1 MAKTAKNTVKLSS
14 WEKTHL
20 KQLALVEKKI
30 AAAYDE
36 LCKKAGV
43 IGALNAGKVS
53 PDKAFSLAD
62 YPDIR
67 KQIDNALR
75 ELSTNVQVTIVDGV
89 RAQWSLAE
97 DKNDALCE
105 EVLGSPRGKLPEAL
119 QKRYFAARNTEAVN
133 SFIKRKE
140 GGLNLSQRV
149 WKYAKEAK
157 VDIESALE
165 IGIKSGQPAS
175 AIARD
180 LKQYLQEPK
189 KLFRRVRDEEGVLHL
204 SSRAK
209 EYHPGQGVYRSS
221 YKNALRL
228 AATECN
234 MAYRESDYERWQQL
248 DFVVGIEV
256 KLSNNHTLNGRPF
269 MDICDDLAG
278 RYPKTFKFRGWHPF
292 CRCHAVSILKT
303 NEEIMADNKRI
314 LEGKEPLETSVN
326 SVTEMPE
333 GFKQWTADNTERILA
348 ADGRG
353 TLPYFVT
360 DNATTVATLADI
372 PLKSVGVKPEPKV
385 PTAFEVAAQRHAAR
399 TQERIDAIKQ
409 AYHERNA
416 VYHYGDNI
424 LAYMGGISDVS
435 ISDLASALASGNL
448 TRILNES
455 RKLKSV
461 GKEILG
467 YSRLD
472 NPMQVAKTFS
482 MAEAK
487 AVNEAVEKRLAG
499 WSGLS
504 LEKQKSNLNSEI
516 KRLEANKKYSTW
528 QVAQSAYVKELARV
542 EDAIN
547 ASTPAGIIKPIY
559 ITNAELNDTFKAIN
573 DALQDEKWFARGD
586 LQISATTAGVN
597 GQTHMDGRIELTPER
612 LTLVKSAMG
621 KIGQGKAGEI
631 TEKEA
636 DAMATLWHEITH
648 NRNTRPIP
656 MLTSEQVRYVELAN
670 EFVARKTLPEFYS
683 KLGCDRVPHS
693 EFMISRTSTGYN
705 AMVTNYGYVIS
716 KLGLDENEVLKSV
729 KKHLFE
735 SSYAQQKEG
744 LINGLIDGGIK
755 DNNGVLPKKSVL
767 NDLVV
772 AIKDICDKYVFVNGR
787 YVLKT
792 KESLLDDWLR
802 THNLSM
808 LF

>member
-180 LKQYLQEPK
+180 LKRYLQEPK

-256 KLSNNHTLNGRPF
+256 KLSNNHTLNGVPF
-269 MDICDDLAG
+269 EDICDFLKG
-278 RYPKTFKFRGWHPF
+278 KYPKDFKFVGWHPH
-292 CRCHAVSILKT
+292 CRCHVVTILKT
-303 NEEIMADNKRI
+303 PEEMAEDNRRILAGEPVSTRSVNTVGDVPDKFNEWVADNK
-314 LEGKEPLETSVN
+314 
-326 SVTEMPE
+326 
-333 GFKQWTADNTERILA
+333 ERA
-348 ADGRG
+348 KGWSSM
-353 TLPYFVT
+353 PYFIKQNPQYVQ
-360 DNATTVATLADI
+360 
-372 PLKSVGVKPEPKV
+372 G
-385 PTAFEVAAQRHAAR
+385 FEVDTYTKA
-399 TQERIDAIKQ
+399 ERKF
-409 AYHERNA
+409 
-416 VYHYGDNI
+416 
-424 LAYMGGISDVS
+424 
-435 ISDLASALASGNL
+435 
-448 TRILNES
+448 TR
-455 RKLKSV
+455 
-461 GKEILG
+461 
-467 YSRLD
+467 
-472 NPMQVAKTFS
+472 
-482 MAEAK
+482 
-487 AVNEAVEKRLAG
+487 
-499 WSGLS
+499 
-504 LEKQKSNLNSEI
+504 
-516 KRLEANKKYSTW
+516 
-528 QVAQSAYVKELARV
+528 
-542 EDAIN
+542 
-547 ASTPAGIIKPIY
+547 
-559 ITNAELNDTFKAIN
+559 
-573 DALQDEKWFARGD
+573 
-586 LQISATTAGVN
+586 
-597 GQTHMDGRIELTPER
+597 
-612 LTLVKSAMG
+612 
-621 KIGQGKAGEI
+621 
-631 TEKEA
+631 
-636 DAMATLWHEITH
+636 
-648 NRNTRPIP
+648 
-656 MLTSEQVRYVELAN
+656 
-670 EFVARKTLPEFYS
+670 ARKTNE
-683 KLGCDRVPHS
+683 
-693 EFMISRTSTGYN
+693 
-705 AMVTNYGYVIS
+705 AM
-716 KLGLDENEVLKSV
+716 
-729 KKHLFE
+729 
-735 SSYAQQKEG
+735 
-744 LINGLIDGGIK
+744 
-755 DNNGVLPKKSVL
+755 
-767 NDLVV
+767 
-772 AIKDICDKYVFVNGR
+772 
-787 YVLKT
+787 
-792 KESLLDDWLR
+792 KESLGIFLQAKYPELPNTEKAAIYHYTKGEGAAFRQLNNQLR
-802 THNLSM
+802 KGKLSEFNEAFAELLTQALSKLETTTETVYRKVRLNKTNLSKFKSLADEKGSTVFKGFTSTSLDRDTALNFRANSKPKKNEM
-808 LF
+808 DVLLVIRGKSGHPISDFSQFGGRFTGKPNQREVLFSGGREFRFDRLSIEDDSYVFYLTEI

>member
-180 LKQYLQEPK
+180 LKRYLQEPK

-269 MDICDDLAG
+269 TDICDDLAG

-333 GFKQWTADNTERILA
+333 GFNEWVSNNKERAKGWSSMPDFIKQNPQYVQ
-348 ADGRG
+348 G
-353 TLPYFVT
+353 
-360 DNATTVATLADI
+360 
-372 PLKSVGVKPEPKV
+372 
-385 PTAFEVAAQRHAAR
+385 FEVDTYTKA
-399 TQERIDAIKQ
+399 ERKF
-409 AYHERNA
+409 
-416 VYHYGDNI
+416 
-424 LAYMGGISDVS
+424 
-435 ISDLASALASGNL
+435 
-448 TRILNES
+448 TR
-455 RKLKSV
+455 
-461 GKEILG
+461 
-467 YSRLD
+467 
-472 NPMQVAKTFS
+472 
-482 MAEAK
+482 
-487 AVNEAVEKRLAG
+487 
-499 WSGLS
+499 
-504 LEKQKSNLNSEI
+504 
-516 KRLEANKKYSTW
+516 
-528 QVAQSAYVKELARV
+528 
-542 EDAIN
+542 
-547 ASTPAGIIKPIY
+547 
-559 ITNAELNDTFKAIN
+559 
-573 DALQDEKWFARGD
+573 
-586 LQISATTAGVN
+586 
-597 GQTHMDGRIELTPER
+597 
-612 LTLVKSAMG
+612 
-621 KIGQGKAGEI
+621 
-631 TEKEA
+631 
-636 DAMATLWHEITH
+636 
-648 NRNTRPIP
+648 
-656 MLTSEQVRYVELAN
+656 
-670 EFVARKTLPEFYS
+670 ARKT
-683 KLGCDRVPHS
+683 S
-693 EFMISRTSTGYN
+693 E
-705 AMVTNYGYVIS
+705 AM
-716 KLGLDENEVLKSV
+716 
-729 KKHLFE
+729 
-735 SSYAQQKEG
+735 
-744 LINGLIDGGIK
+744 
-755 DNNGVLPKKSVL
+755 
-767 NDLVV
+767 
-772 AIKDICDKYVFVNGR
+772 
-787 YVLKT
+787 
-792 KESLLDDWLR
+792 KESLDIFLQAKYPELPNTEKAAIYHYTKGEGAAFRQLNNQLR
-802 THNLSM
+802 KGNLSEFNAAFAELISQGLSKLETTTETVYRTIRLNKTNLDGFLDLAKQNGISVFSGFTSASLDRQTVVDFAAKHTGRKNNETDVLLVIQGKSGHPIEDLSQFSGRFEGKPNQREV
-808 LF
+808 LFDRGCKFRFDKVESEEGAYVFYLTEV

>member
-180 LKQYLQEPK
+180 LKRYLQEPK

-269 MDICDDLAG
+269 TDICDDLAG

-333 GFKQWTADNTERILA
+333 GFKQWTADNTNRILA

-353 TLPYFVT
+353 TLPYFIT

-372 PLKSVGVKPEPKV
+372 PLNSVGVKPEPVAFASTAIKRTDELDALAEALGIEKGKPMSFEDANKMRGNPHFAEDEAYRVNCQTCVVANELRRRGLDVEALANTKGSALERLSRHTENAWLDTNGKV
-385 PTAFEVAAQRHAAR
+385 PTSVKIPHKEVEYSIDRRGRVRAVGGGIDWARLGEATKEEGRYHIGWIWKGSAKGHIVTFERFADGRFRWYDPQNGKINFFDKAYMAKLSDIKVLRVDNLRINPEMAKNILTRSGAKAKIGGVAADSAIIGRKEIKADIAEYVKARNAAKTYKEKVALDVDMVKNGGFIR
-399 TQERIDAIKQ
+399 SEYHSTAKGSIFATEELPRKIDKSNFELVKNIQMAKKMANNGHDVYMLSNPRSSKSADFIFVKNGKVYYTEGKLSTGKNSLGHNLTKGTSQSERILVDMTGTKDTNYIATRLEEAFK
-409 AYHERNA
+409 N
-416 VYHYGDNI
+416 N
-424 LAYMGGISDVS
+424 
-435 ISDLASALASGNL
+435 SDLKEVMLLKGGRLLSITS
-448 TRILNES
+448 RIVGGKNFGQHFK
-455 RKLKSV
+455 KLW
-461 GKEILG
+461 E
-467 YSRLD
+467 
-472 NPMQVAKTFS
+472 
-482 MAEAK
+482 
-487 AVNEAVEKRLAG
+487 
-499 WSGLS
+499 
-504 LEKQKSNLNSEI
+504 QK
-516 KRLEANKKYSTW
+516 K
-528 QVAQSAYVKELARV
+528 
-542 EDAIN
+542 
-547 ASTPAGIIKPIY
+547 
-559 ITNAELNDTFKAIN
+559 
-573 DALQDEKWFARGD
+573 
-586 LQISATTAGVN
+586 
-597 GQTHMDGRIELTPER
+597 
-612 LTLVKSAMG
+612 
-621 KIGQGKAGEI
+621 
-631 TEKEA
+631 
-636 DAMATLWHEITH
+636 
-648 NRNTRPIP
+648 
-656 MLTSEQVRYVELAN
+656 
-670 EFVARKTLPEFYS
+670 
-683 KLGCDRVPHS
+683 
-693 EFMISRTSTGYN
+693 
-705 AMVTNYGYVIS
+705 
-716 KLGLDENEVLKSV
+716 
-729 KKHLFE
+729 
-735 SSYAQQKEG
+735 
-744 LINGLIDGGIK
+744 
-755 DNNGVLPKKSVL
+755 
-767 NDLVV
+767 
-772 AIKDICDKYVFVNGR
+772 
-787 YVLKT
+787 
-792 KESLLDDWLR
+792 
-802 THNLSM
+802 
-808 LF
+808 

>member
-105 EVLGSPRGKLPEAL
+105 EVLGSPRGKFPEAL
-119 QKRYFAARNTEAVN
+119 QKRYFVARNTEAVN

-180 LKQYLQEPK
+180 LKRYLQEPK
-189 KLFRRVRDEEGVLHL
+189 KLFRRVRDEEGVSHL

-269 MDICDDLAG
+269 TDICDDLAG

-333 GFKQWTADNTERILA
+333 GFNEWVSNNKERAKGWSSMPDFIKQNPQYVQ
-348 ADGRG
+348 G
-353 TLPYFVT
+353 
-360 DNATTVATLADI
+360 
-372 PLKSVGVKPEPKV
+372 
-385 PTAFEVAAQRHAAR
+385 FEVD
-399 TQERIDAIKQ
+399 TYTKVERKF
-409 AYHERNA
+409 
-416 VYHYGDNI
+416 
-424 LAYMGGISDVS
+424 
-435 ISDLASALASGNL
+435 
-448 TRILNES
+448 TR
-455 RKLKSV
+455 
-461 GKEILG
+461 
-467 YSRLD
+467 
-472 NPMQVAKTFS
+472 
-482 MAEAK
+482 
-487 AVNEAVEKRLAG
+487 
-499 WSGLS
+499 
-504 LEKQKSNLNSEI
+504 
-516 KRLEANKKYSTW
+516 
-528 QVAQSAYVKELARV
+528 
-542 EDAIN
+542 
-547 ASTPAGIIKPIY
+547 
-559 ITNAELNDTFKAIN
+559 
-573 DALQDEKWFARGD
+573 
-586 LQISATTAGVN
+586 
-597 GQTHMDGRIELTPER
+597 
-612 LTLVKSAMG
+612 
-621 KIGQGKAGEI
+621 
-631 TEKEA
+631 
-636 DAMATLWHEITH
+636 
-648 NRNTRPIP
+648 
-656 MLTSEQVRYVELAN
+656 
-670 EFVARKTLPEFYS
+670 ARKT
-683 KLGCDRVPHS
+683 S
-693 EFMISRTSTGYN
+693 E
-705 AMVTNYGYVIS
+705 AM
-716 KLGLDENEVLKSV
+716 
-729 KKHLFE
+729 
-735 SSYAQQKEG
+735 
-744 LINGLIDGGIK
+744 
-755 DNNGVLPKKSVL
+755 
-767 NDLVV
+767 
-772 AIKDICDKYVFVNGR
+772 
-787 YVLKT
+787 
-792 KESLLDDWLR
+792 KESLDIFLQSKYPELPNTEKAAIYHYTKGEGAAFRQLNNQLR
-802 THNLSM
+802 KGNLSEFNAAFAELISQGLSKLETTTETVYRTIRLNKTNLDGFLDLAKQNGISVFSGFTSASLDRQTVVDFAAKHTGRKNNETDVLLVIQGKSGHPIEDLSQFSGRFEGKPNQREV
-808 LF
+808 LFDRGCKFRFDKVESEEGAYVFYLTEV